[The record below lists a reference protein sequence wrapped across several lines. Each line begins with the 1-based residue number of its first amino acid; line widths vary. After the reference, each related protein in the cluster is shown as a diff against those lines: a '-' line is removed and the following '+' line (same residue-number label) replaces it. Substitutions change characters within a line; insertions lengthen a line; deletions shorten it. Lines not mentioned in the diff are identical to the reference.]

1 MMLNFCLTTLPL
13 TAASTG
19 KLQAHKFLPGVLI
32 VCHTLLGAT
41 VSFVISVCSW
51 Y

>member
-1 MMLNFCLTTLPL
+1 MMLNFCLATFPL

-19 KLQAHKFLPGVLI
+19 KLQTHKFLLSILI
-32 VCHTLLGAT
+32 VYNTLLGAT
-41 VSFVISVCSW
+41 VSFVIGICSW